1 MRLNNKLFFLI
12 VIYIIIGVVFCS
24 GTSTQHSF
32 VYLKASA
39 HSYTPNDYTSFIA
52 SVDQFQTELNL
63 VQPNVEDN
71 NFQLVQEHIE
81 KAGKLFYRNLI
92 SEFEEQDQKNANNI
106 TVALETLQR
115 LSLNASMKEDQKIN
129 QIVSD
134 IHTKSDEII
143 NWILEQRVQQQEE
156 GGVETRLFT
165 MVMGF
170 ITNLFGGGDEKNEDD
185 TEIQPLRLAELVDF
199 VLIDYGDAFNVDY
212 DMTDMSN
219 MMEMSGNQSSAI
231 THNMSVS
238 DNIPMHM
245 ENASATA
252 TAMDIRNQTS
262 KNHTIIDLG
271 AYQSAQELSAKAL
284 EIFNSELKP
293 LSADEGSK
301 IFVTNLENGII
312 KFNNL
317 IRDEASPMDLMM
329 IVHTQI
335 HPNLL
340 KAFDIELQ

>member
-1 MRLNNKLFFLI
+1 LI
-12 VIYIIIGVVFCS
+12 VIYIIIGIVFCS
-24 GTSTQHSF
+24 GTGIQHPF

-39 HSYTPNDYTSFIA
+39 HSFTPNDYASFIA

-71 NFQLVQEHIE
+71 NFLLVQEHIE

-92 SEFEEQDQKNANNI
+92 SELEEQDQKNADNI

-115 LSLNASMKEDQKIN
+115 LSLNASMKEHQKIN
-129 QIVSD
+129 QIASY

-143 NWILEQRVQQQEE
+143 NWSLEQRVQQQQQQE
-156 GGVETRLFT
+156 GGVETRFYN

-219 MMEMSGNQSSAI
+219 MVEMSGNQSSAI

-238 DNIPMHM
+238 DNVPMHM
-245 ENASATA
+245 ENTSATA
-252 TAMDIRNQTS
+252 VDIRNQTG

-271 AYQSAQELSAKAL
+271 AYQSAQELSSKAL
-284 EIFNSELKP
+284 EVFNSELKP
-293 LSADEGSK
+293 LSTDEGSK
-301 IFVTNLENGII
+301 IFIHNLENGII

-329 IVHTQI
+329 IVHAEI

-340 KAFDIELQ
+340 EAFDIELQ

>member
-1 MRLNNKLFFLI
+1 LI

-24 GTSTQHSF
+24 GTSIQHPF

-39 HSYTPNDYTSFIA
+39 HSFTPNDYASFIA

-81 KAGKLFYRNLI
+81 KAGRLFYRNLI

-115 LSLNASMKEDQKIN
+115 LSLNASMKEHQKIN

-134 IHTKSDEII
+134 INTKSDEII
-143 NWILEQRVQQQEE
+143 NWSLEQRVQQQE
-156 GGVETRLFT
+156 GGVETRLFN

-170 ITNLFGGGDEKNEDD
+170 ITNLFGGGDVKNEGD

-199 VLIDYGDAFNVDY
+199 VLIDYGDAFNVNY

-219 MMEMSGNQSSAI
+219 MVEMSGNQSSAI

-252 TAMDIRNQTS
+252 TATATAMDIRNHTS
-262 KNHTIIDLG
+262 KNHTTIDLG

-293 LSADEGSK
+293 LSTDEGSK
-301 IFVTNLENGII
+301 IFVTNLESGII